1 MNHQPFEDWLLN
13 DQPLTSI
20 EKRDLEA
27 HIRTCKYC
35 AASVETGLELHSVRM
50 VSPKPGFVGRFEKRL
65 AAWPI
70 ADLRQR
76 LYRLIGLLLG
86 GAGLLFWLSTLR
98 QFVEARR
105 IELDKPE
112 VAS

>member
-13 DQPLTSI
+13 DQLLTPI
-20 EKRDLEA
+20 EKRDLDA

-35 AASVETGLELHSVRM
+35 AALAEIGLELHSVRT
-50 VSPKPGFVGRFEKRL
+50 VSPKPGFAGRFEKRL
-65 AAWPI
+65 AAQPI

-76 LYRLIGLLLG
+76 LYGLIGLLLG
-86 GAGLLFWLSTLR
+86 GAGLLFWLTALM
-98 QFVEARR
+98 QFAEARR

-112 VAS
+112 VAT